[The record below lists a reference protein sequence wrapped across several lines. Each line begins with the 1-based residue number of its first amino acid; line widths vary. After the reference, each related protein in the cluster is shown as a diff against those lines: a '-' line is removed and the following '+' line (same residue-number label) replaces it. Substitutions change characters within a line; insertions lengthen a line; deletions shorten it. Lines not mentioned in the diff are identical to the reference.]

1 MPSSP
6 TRRPPAT
13 AAVFQFRRAQ
23 AGEVRRTGI
32 VVETTSQMN
41 EAPSGATSSGVW
53 TEYAAPTGLKIILA
67 CGSTNMPRLA
77 ALGTG
82 GKIPKGLV
90 GRAIPCPP
98 PVANGRIL
106 VHEDGAHGVTRPTT
120 ARSRKQ
126 PPGRARSP
134 AMSQLV
140 AVRQHRPMAVCGG
153 RTGQWARRGIS
164 QRDFINQPGV
174 DAQRLRR
181 VMIVK

>member
-1 MPSSP
+1 MSP
-6 TRRPPAT
+6 LALSRFWPAEFPPA
-13 AAVFQFRRAQ
+13 RRGQ
-23 AGEVRRTGI
+23 ESAGRRTA
-32 VVETTSQMN
+32 Q
-41 EAPSGATSSGVW
+41 
-53 TEYAAPTGLKIILA
+53 
-67 CGSTNMPRLA
+67 
-77 ALGTG
+77 
-82 GKIPKGLV
+82 
-90 GRAIPCPP
+90 RAI
-98 PVANGRIL
+98 
-106 VHEDGAHGVTRPTT
+106 PTT